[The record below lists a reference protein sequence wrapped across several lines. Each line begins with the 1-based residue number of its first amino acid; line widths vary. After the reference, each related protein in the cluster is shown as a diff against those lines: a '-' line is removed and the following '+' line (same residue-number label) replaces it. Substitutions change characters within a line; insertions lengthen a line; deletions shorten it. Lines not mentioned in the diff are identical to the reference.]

1 MSRSPPTTAPA
12 TAPTPGDESLA
23 PPFSPSREDQG
34 ETKSSPT
41 PRYLF
46 GKESLSLQANN
57 NTGNLVQQVY
67 NAIVDTRTSDIEYN
81 SECSTSY
88 LTKFYELLDQPT
100 NVWVE
105 SDYKEI
111 DRMLCVDDRLC
122 WRRVSDDLIQA
133 CLTRVSSG
141 KYRGNSRHTFME
153 ESYTSLH
160 CAAINGN
167 VQLCYIILTKAPAL
181 INVVDKYGR
190 QPLHLA
196 AFYGRLE
203 VVKFLIDATK
213 NLLDFMPTGVN
224 APVDVC
230 VWTPVMHM
238 RKGWSKYSKKLIV
251 RSVRGTQTAD
261 PKYAECS
268 QEMLENKLEEANKQ
282 NTILQDEEVQKTKE
296 KVPSKEIME
305 IKRKRRT
312 NEQLIKNLKEV
323 EIPIRKQ
330 REAYDQLSSILY
342 APGDWHVS
350 PTKKEDST
358 QHYHHHAQRVCDT
371 PNRTRL
377 LAKGS
382 DEVCDLPP
390 EMTEEEFINEATV
403 SKHVIGVAVHHMTG
417 FRYTNEDSAVVHFDE
432 QKNWVRLF
440 VFLVLFVFRIL

>member
-1 MSRSPPTTAPA
+1 
-12 TAPTPGDESLA
+12 
-23 PPFSPSREDQG
+23 
-34 ETKSSPT
+34 
-41 PRYLF
+41 
-46 GKESLSLQANN
+46 
-57 NTGNLVQQVY
+57 
-67 NAIVDTRTSDIEYN
+67 
-81 SECSTSY
+81 
-88 LTKFYELLDQPT
+88 
-100 NVWVE
+100 
-105 SDYKEI
+105 
-111 DRMLCVDDRLC
+111 
-122 WRRVSDDLIQA
+122 
-133 CLTRVSSG
+133 
-141 KYRGNSRHTFME
+141 ME

-330 REAYDQLSSILY
+330 REAY
-342 APGDWHVS
+342 
-350 PTKKEDST
+350 
-358 QHYHHHAQRVCDT
+358 
-371 PNRTRL
+371 
-377 LAKGS
+377 
-382 DEVCDLPP
+382 
-390 EMTEEEFINEATV
+390 
-403 SKHVIGVAVHHMTG
+403 
-417 FRYTNEDSAVVHFDE
+417 
-432 QKNWVRLF
+432 
-440 VFLVLFVFRIL
+440 